1 MGIAGKD
8 YSLDVI
14 HSARQSAAM
23 ISGARRTSLSD
34 RHGWP
39 IFAHD

>member
-1 MGIAGKD
+1 MTGKD
-8 YSLDVI
+8 YSLNAI
-14 HSARQSAAM
+14 HSDQQSADL